1 MDSREN
7 YVDGVRMYSD
17 ILEVEEKAPR
27 TNVEYF
33 KKVEKTT
40 SKTVIKDGSK
50 PQSEKVVTTTIIRKD
65 GNNPEQVSQRVV
77 RSSGFEGDNIE
88 QKALVSSNE
97 YQSGYERI
105 SKKYEESSKKISSS
119 NNSNYV
125 SKYTSSNNN
134 RNNVTQKTQKTQVV
148 VSTNNKRSQPNTT
161 SIVNQNQSYR
171 RQNKAEVKSNRSYS
185 SSQQTKKYTVS
196 EAVKKQENVANTG
209 YRNRNGNIIK
219 RETKETKVYKSY
231 SVPKPVIINER
242 QSIIIQDTKK
252 ERHGEKVENYEYRE
266 TKYIRDHSKD
276 SLVIHNRLGDPFYQI
291 IDKTRYSSQTSNAR
305 GYKSRFD
312 LDQNDIDKRTKTVI
326 STVKSTKYGNNTV
339 GRRNIDVQKYV
350 NKNANKY
357 QNKTITSIQ
366 RSQSVN
372 AGDKR
377 VNASYKNANKY
388 QNKTLTSIQ
397 RSQNENAGDKRMNA
411 SYNKTINIE
420 ERRRQYNNAN
430 KYQNKTITSI
440 QSQNENAGDKRMN
453 ASYKKTINI
462 EERRRQYIPKGRF
475 EKNLT
480 EKTTKNIKQSESR
493 YVNRREQNQ
502 INSSSKDRKRGI
514 PPTQKKYQEKSEES
528 YKRGRRQYNEK
539 LSQKVYDT
547 EKIKREEINKS
558 QRNVPN
564 QYQTVTKEIV
574 QKELITNKYDRE
586 NEQNQQKDKEPD
598 EQDMTEVK
606 GDNSGQYEK
615 ETNVEKYEETYEE
628 RGNEKY
634 NRVPQYQ
641 IVKERPD
648 QHRQQNE
655 QFYKREEYIYEQQ
668 KHDSQCPIHGLYG
681 RRSQNEGRG
690 HYMKGIKG
698 ESTYDYQYSQMN
710 ANRNANKRFGNIEEV
725 DNYKFYESKR
735 VEKKVDSSYKNQNI
749 LRNEKDMSLNNYQ
762 LYEQDNRSRMM
773 QGVQMG
779 QLGQIQ
785 QSNQSDYSKL
795 YIATS
800 VIPVYSEIVNQ
811 YQNININAFCN
822 ICGSPL
828 GQSQFVNQQ
837 QSVLNT
843 CPLHGQ
849 KMIYQQYGY

>member
-1 MDSREN
+1 MDNREN

-27 TNVEYF
+27 KNVEYF

-50 PQSEKVVTTTIIRKD
+50 PQSQKVVTTTIIRKD

-77 RSSGFEGDNIE
+77 RSSGFEGGKIE
-88 QKALVSSNE
+88 QKAIVQSSNK
-97 YQSGYERI
+97 YQSGYEKI

-125 SKYTSSNNN
+125 PKYTSSNNN

-148 VSTNNKRSQPNTT
+148 VSTNNKRSKPNTT
-161 SIVNQNQSYR
+161 NIVNQNPSYR
-171 RQNKAEVKSNRSYS
+171 GQNKAEVKSNRSYS

-196 EAVKKQENVANTG
+196 ETVKKQENVANTG

-219 RETKETKVYKSY
+219 RETKETKVYKSS

-242 QSIIIQDTKK
+242 QSIIIQDKKK

-266 TKYIRDHSKD
+266 TKYIRDHSRD
-276 SLVIHNRLGDPFYQI
+276 SLVIHKRLGDPFYQI
-291 IDKTRYSSQTSNAR
+291 IDKTRYSSHTSNAR

-312 LDQNDIDKRTKTVI
+312 LAQNDIDKRTKTVI
-326 STVKSTKYGNNTV
+326 STERSTKYGNNTE

-357 QNKTITSIQ
+357 QNKAITTTQ
-366 RSQSVN
+366 R
-372 AGDKR
+372 
-377 VNASYKNANKY
+377 
-388 QNKTLTSIQ
+388 
-397 RSQNENAGDKRMNA
+397 
-411 SYNKTINIE
+411 
-420 ERRRQYNNAN
+420 
-430 KYQNKTITSI
+430 
-440 QSQNENAGDKRMN
+440 SQNENAGDKRMN

-480 EKTTKNIKQSESR
+480 EKTTKNVKQSESK
-493 YVNRREQNQ
+493 YVSRREQNQ
-502 INSSSKDRKRGI
+502 IDSFSKDRKRGI

-564 QYQTVTKEIV
+564 QYQTVTKEII

-606 GDNSGQYEK
+606 GDHSGQYEK
-615 ETNVEKYEETYEE
+615 ETNMEKYEETYEE

-634 NRVPQYQ
+634 NRMPQYQ

-648 QHRQQNE
+648 QHRQQDE
-655 QFYKREEYIYEQQ
+655 QFYKREEYIYERQ
-668 KHDSQCPIHGLYG
+668 KHDSQCPIHGPYG

-690 HYMKGIKG
+690 HYMKGIKE

-710 ANRNANKRFGNIEEV
+710 NNRNANKRFGNIEEV

-735 VEKKVDSSYKNQNI
+735 VEKKFDSSYKNQNI

-837 QSVLNT
+837 QSVFNT

-849 KMIYQQYGY
+849 KMIYQQYEY

>member
-1 MDSREN
+1 MDNREN

-50 PQSEKVVTTTIIRKD
+50 PQSQKVTTTTIIRKD

-77 RSSGFEGDNIE
+77 RSSGFEGGENE
-88 QKALVSSNE
+88 QKAIVPSSN
-97 YQSGYERI
+97 
-105 SKKYEESSKKISSS
+105 KYRS

-125 SKYTSSNNN
+125 PKYTSSNNN
-134 RNNVTQKTQKTQVV
+134 INNVTQKIQKTQVV
-148 VSTNNKRSQPNTT
+148 VSTNNKRSKPNTT
-161 SIVNQNQSYR
+161 NIVNQNSSYR
-171 RQNKAEVKSNRSYS
+171 KQNKAEVKSNRSYS

-196 EAVKKQENVANTG
+196 ETVKKQENVANTG
-209 YRNRNGNIIK
+209 YGNRNGNIVK

-242 QSIIIQDTKK
+242 KSIIIQDKKK

-266 TKYIRDHSKD
+266 TKYIRDQNKD
-276 SLVIHNRLGDPFYQI
+276 TLVIHKRLGDPFYQI

-326 STVKSTKYGNNTV
+326 STERSTKYRNNTE

-357 QNKTITSIQ
+357 QNKTITSTQ
-366 RSQSVN
+366 RSQNVN
-372 AGDKR
+372 AGDKKM
-377 VNASYKNANKY
+377 NSLY
-388 QNKTLTSIQ
+388 Q
-397 RSQNENAGDKRMNA
+397 
-411 SYNKTINIE
+411 KTINIE
-420 ERRRQYNNAN
+420 E
-430 KYQNKTITSI
+430 S
-440 QSQNENAGDKRMN
+440 
-453 ASYKKTINI
+453 
-462 EERRRQYIPKGRF
+462 RRQYIPKGRF

-480 EKTTKNIKQSESR
+480 EKTTKNVKKSESK

-502 INSSSKDRKRGI
+502 IDSSLKDRKRGI

-547 EKIKREEINKS
+547 EKIKKEEINKS
-558 QRNVPN
+558 QTNVPN
-564 QYQTVTKEIV
+564 QYKTVTKEII
-574 QKELITNKYDRE
+574 QKELITNKYGRE
-586 NEQNQQKDKEPD
+586 NEQNHQKDKEPD
-598 EQDMTEVK
+598 EQDMTEAR
-606 GDNSGQYEK
+606 GNHSGQYEK
-615 ETNVEKYEETYEE
+615 ETNVEKYEETYEQ

-634 NRVPQYQ
+634 NRMPKYQ
-641 IVKERPD
+641 IVEERPD
-648 QHRQQNE
+648 QHRQQDE

-668 KHDSQCPIHGLYG
+668 KHDSQCPIHGPYG
-681 RRSQNEGRG
+681 HRSQNEGRG
-690 HYMKGIKG
+690 HYMKGIK
-698 ESTYDYQYSQMN
+698 EENTYDYQYSQMN
-710 ANRNANKRFGNIEEV
+710 DNRNANKRFGNIEEV

-735 VEKKVDSSYKNQNI
+735 VEKKVDNSYKNQNI
-749 LRNEKDMSLNNYQ
+749 LRSEKDMSLNNYQ
-762 LYEQDNRSRMM
+762 LYEQDDRSRMM

-837 QSVLNT
+837 QSVFNS

-849 KMIYQQYGY
+849 KMLYQQYGY

>member
-1 MDSREN
+1 MDNREN

-27 TNVEYF
+27 KNVEYF

-50 PQSEKVVTTTIIRKD
+50 PQSQKVTTTTIIRKD

-77 RSSGFEGDNIE
+77 RSSGFEGGENE
-88 QKALVSSNE
+88 QKAIVPSSN
-97 YQSGYERI
+97 
-105 SKKYEESSKKISSS
+105 KYRS

-125 SKYTSSNNN
+125 PKYTSSNNN

-148 VSTNNKRSQPNTT
+148 VSTNNKRSKPNTT
-161 SIVNQNQSYR
+161 NIVNQNSSYR
-171 RQNKAEVKSNRSYS
+171 KQNKAEVKSNRSYS

-196 EAVKKQENVANTG
+196 ETVKKQENVANTG
-209 YRNRNGNIIK
+209 YGNRNGNIVK

-242 QSIIIQDTKK
+242 KSIIIQDKKK

-266 TKYIRDHSKD
+266 TKYIRDQNKD
-276 SLVIHNRLGDPFYQI
+276 TLVIHKRLGDPFYQI

-326 STVKSTKYGNNTV
+326 STERSTKYRNNTE
-339 GRRNIDVQKYV
+339 GRKNIDVQKYV

-357 QNKTITSIQ
+357 QNKTITS
-366 RSQSVN
+366 
-372 AGDKR
+372 
-377 VNASYKNANKY
+377 
-388 QNKTLTSIQ
+388 TQ
-397 RSQNENAGDKRMNA
+397 RSQNVNGGDKKMNA
-411 SYNKTINIE
+411 SYQKTINIE
-420 ERRRQYNNAN
+420 E
-430 KYQNKTITSI
+430 S
-440 QSQNENAGDKRMN
+440 
-453 ASYKKTINI
+453 
-462 EERRRQYIPKGRF
+462 RRQYIPKGRF

-480 EKTTKNIKQSESR
+480 EKTTKNVKKSESK

-502 INSSSKDRKRGI
+502 IDSSSKDRKRGI

-547 EKIKREEINKS
+547 EKIKKEEINKS

-564 QYQTVTKEIV
+564 QYKTVTKEII

-586 NEQNQQKDKEPD
+586 NEQNHQKDKEPD
-598 EQDMTEVK
+598 EQDMTEAR
-606 GDNSGQYEK
+606 GNHSGQYEK
-615 ETNVEKYEETYEE
+615 ETNVEKYEETYEQ

-634 NRVPQYQ
+634 NRMPKYQ
-641 IVKERPD
+641 IVEERPD

-668 KHDSQCPIHGLYG
+668 KHDSQCPIHGPYG
-681 RRSQNEGRG
+681 HRSQNEGRG
-690 HYMKGIKG
+690 HYMKGIK
-698 ESTYDYQYSQMN
+698 EENTYDYQYSQMN
-710 ANRNANKRFGNIEEV
+710 DNRNANKRFGNIEEV

-735 VEKKVDSSYKNQNI
+735 VEKKVDNSYKNQNI
-749 LRNEKDMSLNNYQ
+749 LRSEKDMSLNNYQ
-762 LYEQDNRSRMM
+762 LYEQDDRSRMM
-773 QGVQMG
+773 QGIQMG

-837 QSVLNT
+837 QSVFNS

-849 KMIYQQYGY
+849 KMLYQQYGY